1 MTALCRSLL
10 EAELKLYD
18 EEHASTFVEGK
29 SKSKDTG
36 HPILLEAEGSE
47 YGVLLMHGYLAQPE
61 EVRPFAEFL
70 HSKGYSVFVPR
81 LPGHGTTPE
90 DLMRRSR
97 EEWYQASRR
106 GYRIIREC
114 AAKVIVCGFSM
125 GAGLALLNASRHRGD
140 FCAVVSV
147 SAPVHMK
154 GWALCHARFIHALQ
168 RLSAAVGLRLIPAL
182 LDHHPENREINYLQN
197 PVRGVAQLSSLM
209 RLAADEL
216 DRITLPV
223 CAIQADDDPVIK
235 KDSLDYIVRKVK
247 SSVKE
252 RHLLKGNVHGIV
264 RGCLSNQ
271 VFEMAARFIEKVR
284 ALES

>member
-1 MTALCRSLL
+1 MTELCRSLL

-36 HPILLEAEGSE
+36 SPIFLEAEGSE

-61 EVRPFAEFL
+61 EVRQFAEFL
-70 HSKGYSVFVPR
+70 YSKGYSVFVPR

-90 DLMRRSR
+90 DLRNRSR
-97 EEWYQASRR
+97 EDWYLASRR

-114 AAKVIVCGFSM
+114 APKIIACGFSM
-125 GAGLALLNASRHRGD
+125 GAGLALLNAARRRGD

-154 GWALCHARFIHALQ
+154 GWGLRHAGFIHALQ

-197 PVRGVAQLSSLM
+197 PVHGLAQLASLM
-209 RLAADEL
+209 RHAADEL
-216 DRITLPV
+216 DRITLPI
-223 CAIQADDDPVIK
+223 CAIQADEDPVIE
-235 KDSLDYIVRKVK
+235 KDSLDLIMRNVK
-247 SSVKE
+247 SAVREK
-252 RHLLKGNVHGIV
+252 HLLKGKVHGIV
-264 RGCLSNQ
+264 RGEMSKE
-271 VFEMAARFIEKVR
+271 VFETAARFIEKVR